1 MKLTVVTDADMAAV
15 DLSRIDLFDATYHA
29 EGDPHSAWAFMREH
43 APLHRSEL
51 PDGRAFFNITR
62 YHDACRVL
70 GNHREFTSE
79 RGSLLSQLG
88 HDDAASGQMLVATDP
103 PRHSEL
109 RRPLNKM
116 FTGRGLARSEDRIR
130 EAVRSLV
137 RGALAEPVWD
147 VAQQATML
155 PMAIAGALMDL
166 PEPDWAD
173 LVQWTGM
180 AAAPQDPVFT
190 IRNPHATL
198 AIAHHQLFEYFAT
211 QYEAR
216 RGTPGD
222 DAFRLLMTMRDG
234 ELSREEVVVNCYS
247 LLLGANATTP
257 HTVAGT
263 LLALMEHPEQ
273 LQAVRENAEL
283 VPALVEEGLRWTS
296 PASSFLRYAV
306 QDVEIAGG
314 VVPEGDPVAVWVGS
328 ANRDSEIFPEPYRF
342 DVHRADNRHIA
353 FGYGSHYCLGATVA
367 RLTLRM
373 FFEEVLD
380 RFEEFA
386 PAGKPQHL
394 VSNFVAGFTSLPVRA
409 VPHRVQAVA
418 GR

>member
-1 MKLTVVTDADMAAV
+1 MKLSAVTAADTAAL
-15 DLSRIDLFDATYHA
+15 DLSRIDLFDAAYHA
-29 EGDPHSAWAFMREH
+29 DGDPHAAWALMREQ

-51 PDGRAFFNITR
+51 PDGRAFFNVTR
-62 YHDACRVL
+62 YHDVCRVL

-88 HDDAASGQMLVATDP
+88 HDDAAAGQMLVATDP

-116 FTGRGLARSEDRIR
+116 FTGRGLARSEGRIR
-130 EAVRSLV
+130 DAVRSLV
-137 RGALAEPVWD
+137 SGALDEPVWD
-147 VAQQATML
+147 LARQATML

-216 RGTPGD
+216 KGTVGD

-234 ELSREEVVVNCYS
+234 ELTREEVVVNCYS

-263 LLALMEHPEQ
+263 VLALMEHPEQ
-273 LQAVRENAEL
+273 LRAVRENREL

-314 VVPEGDPVAVWVGS
+314 TVPEGEPVAVWVGS
-328 ANRDSEIFPEPYRF
+328 ANRDPEIFPEPYRF
-342 DVHRADNRHIA
+342 DVHRSDNRHIA

-380 RFEEFA
+380 RFEKFV
-386 PAGKPQHL
+386 PAGEPQHL

-409 VPHRVQAVA
+409 VPRRVEATA

>member
-1 MKLTVVTDADMAAV
+1 MKLARVTAADMAAV
-15 DLSRIDLFDATYHA
+15 DLSQIDLFDAAYHA
-29 EGDPHSAWAFMREH
+29 EGDPHAAWAVMRER
-43 APLHRSEL
+43 APLHLSRL
-51 PDGRAFFNITR
+51 PDGRSFFNVTR

-70 GNHREFTSE
+70 GDHREFTSE
-79 RGSLLSQLG
+79 RGSLLGQLG
-88 HDDAASGQMLVATDP
+88 HDDAAAGRMLVATDP

-130 EAVRSLV
+130 TAVRSL
-137 RGALAEPVWD
+137 LAPAPGGDAWD
-147 VAQQATML
+147 IAQRATML

-166 PEPDWAD
+166 PEPHWAD
-173 LVQWTGM
+173 LVRWTGM
-180 AAAPQDPVFT
+180 AAAPQDPVFM

-216 RGTPGD
+216 KDTEGD

-234 ELSREEVVVNCYS
+234 ELTREEVVVNCYS

-263 LLALMEHPEQ
+263 VLALMENPEQ
-273 LQAVRENAEL
+273 FRAVRENPEL

-306 QDVEIAGG
+306 EDVEIAGG
-314 VVPEGDPVAVWVGS
+314 VVPKGEAVAVWVGS
-328 ANRDSEIFPEPYRF
+328 ANRDAEVFADPYRF
-342 DVHRADNRHIA
+342 DVRRADNRHIA
-353 FGYGSHYCLGATVA
+353 FGYGAHYCLGATVA

-373 FFEEVLD
+373 LFEEVLD
-380 RFEEFA
+380 RFEEFV
-386 PAGKPQHL
+386 PAGEPSHL
-394 VSNFVAGFTSLPVRA
+394 TSNFVAGFTSLPIRA
-409 VPHRVQAVA
+409 VPRRSEAVA
-418 GR
+418 GT